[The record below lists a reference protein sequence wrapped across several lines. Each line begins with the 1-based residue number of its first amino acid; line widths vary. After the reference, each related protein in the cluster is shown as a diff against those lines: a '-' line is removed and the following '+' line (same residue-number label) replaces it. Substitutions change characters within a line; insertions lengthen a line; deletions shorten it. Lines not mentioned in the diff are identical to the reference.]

1 MEFKEITDYV
11 GVSSYPKEFDKIY
24 EMIDEK
30 ESIFCDLSLFEKYEK
45 EYEILNEYYSV
56 ATAAIKEIKKD
67 DKLFAYGKVFCEYA
81 KTATTTE
88 VRCTP
93 MPKLDGTAAR
103 DYFALAIM
111 YSTFPGAIRVYK
123 ERGYEDSDIK
133 TAFKQVY
140 YAIGSSKKQL
150 GRPAMMDVYYNWS
163 MLYVYGEIFRC
174 GGFTFQLK
182 QFEFGAI
189 ILQNKKTKECVPVMT
204 EGKFHKDGLVLGSAG
219 GEDEVGSF
227 SADFIETEDSY
238 MCRKV
243 KDGRLL
249 RERAEYKKKEWECIL
264 NSGDYVLS
272 VHIPKNT
279 DVTHEAVKR
288 DFNSALVRAK
298 RIFPKQ
304 NINHLMCCSWLL
316 DFTLEKLLGENSKIV
331 GFGKE
336 FLRFPV
342 KSNGEEHKLF
352 VFPGF
357 NGSLEELPEETSL
370 QRKIKERLLS
380 DGHIYSTAGVYICEE

>member
-1 MEFKEITDYV
+1 MEFKEIADYV
-11 GVSSYPKEFDKIY
+11 GVSSYPKEFDEIY
-24 EMIDEK
+24 KKIDEK
-30 ESIFCDLSLFEKYEK
+30 DSIFCDLSYFEKYEK
-45 EYEILNEYYSV
+45 EYEVLNEYYSIV
-56 ATAAIKEIKKD
+56 TDAIAEIKKD
-67 DKLFAYGKVFCEYA
+67 EKLFAYGKVFCEYA

-93 MPKLDGTAAR
+93 MPKLDGSLQR
-103 DYFALAIM
+103 DYFAIPVM
-111 YSTFPGAIRVYK
+111 YSTFPRAIEVYK
-123 ERGYEDSDIK
+123 ERGYGDEDIK

-182 QFEFGAI
+182 KFEFGAI
-189 ILQNKKTKECVPVMT
+189 ILKNKETKECVPVMT
-204 EGKFHKDGLVLGSAG
+204 EGKFHKDGLILGSAG
-219 GEDEVGSF
+219 AEEEAGSF
-227 SADFIETEDSY
+227 NADFIETEDLY
-238 MCRKV
+238 ICRKI
-243 KDGRLL
+243 KDGRALS
-249 RERAEYKKKEWECIL
+249 ERVEYKKSEWECVL
-264 NSGDYVLS
+264 NSGGSVLS

-279 DVTHEAVKR
+279 DVTHEAVER
-288 DFNSALVRAK
+288 DFNSALVQAK
-298 RIFPKQ
+298 KIFPEH

-342 KSNGEEHKLF
+342 KSHGEEHKLF

-357 NGSLEELPEETSL
+357 TGPLEDLPEETSL
-370 QRKIKERLLS
+370 QRKIKGLLLS
-380 DGHIYSTAGVYICEE
+380 GGHIYATAGVYIV